1 MTLNTLILGDF
12 IKKISTNPKQN
23 KTIIYK
29 QKQYPKVNN
38 EKDKLKM
45 LLNTTTNN
53 DIELNKEIKID

>member
-12 IKKISTNPKQN
+12 IKKISTSPKQN

-29 QKQYPKVNN
+29 QKQYPKINN

-45 LLNTTTNN
+45 LLNTTND

>member
-29 QKQYPKVNN
+29 QKQYPKINN
-38 EKDKLKM
+38 EKHKLKM
-45 LLNTTTNN
+45 LLNTTNY